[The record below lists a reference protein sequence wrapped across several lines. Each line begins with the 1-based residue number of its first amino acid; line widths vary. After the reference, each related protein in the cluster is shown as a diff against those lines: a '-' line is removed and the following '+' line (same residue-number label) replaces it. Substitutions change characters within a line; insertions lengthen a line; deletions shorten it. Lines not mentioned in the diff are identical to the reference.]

1 MAIDLKKLSQ
11 TQLNDLIVRAE
22 RRKEEIAT
30 EGVQKVRDR
39 ILKLL
44 SDEGFTFEQV
54 FGTKRGRGIGGSALG
69 PMFLADALGD
79 RAVAVPPLVSRP
91 EDLRALAQAHLSRAC
106 ARRGVDAFALEPS
119 ALAEL
124 LEAHAWSPLEASTLE
139 SALVT
144 ELPEIELDLAALMT
158 RAALS
163 SHGPLVT
170 RADLAAIG
178 FTPQAPRGRGTSRPP
193 SRRHA

>member
-54 FGTKRGRGIGGSALG
+54 FGTKRGRGKVKGSKVKPKYRNPADPLQTWAG
-69 PMFLADALGD
+69 RGKRPRWFADALAAGKN
-79 RAVAVPPLVSRP
+79 
-91 EDLRALAQAHLSRAC
+91 EKDLL
-106 ARRGVDAFALEPS
+106 
-119 ALAEL
+119 
-124 LEAHAWSPLEASTLE
+124 
-139 SALVT
+139 
-144 ELPEIELDLAALMT
+144 
-158 RAALS
+158 
-163 SHGPLVT
+163 
-170 RADLAAIG
+170 IG
-178 FTPQAPRGRGTSRPP
+178 
-193 SRRHA
+193 